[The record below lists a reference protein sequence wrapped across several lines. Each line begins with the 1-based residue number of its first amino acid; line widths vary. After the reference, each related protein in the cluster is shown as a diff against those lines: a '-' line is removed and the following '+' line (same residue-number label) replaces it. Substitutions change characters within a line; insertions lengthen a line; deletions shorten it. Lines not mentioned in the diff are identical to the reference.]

1 MTNYERKLFSD
12 LLEVNILMDD
22 PKNKEVSR
30 FLAIAYNAIQD
41 ELREAMGSNN
51 YAMFIRQG
59 REMFAPVQG

>member
-30 FLAIAYNAIQD
+30 FLAIAYHAIQD
-41 ELREAMGSNN
+41 ELKEAMGSNN